1 MLEGSCLCESIR
13 YEIRSEPIVM
23 YHCHCG
29 TCRSASGASFAT
41 NILVAAD
48 AFSVIEGREKLAS
61 FESSPAKRR
70 WFCSR
75 CGSPIYSHA
84 DATSHVV
91 SVRCGTL
98 RSDPGL
104 RPSWHAYVA
113 TRAPWTELCD
123 GLPQMPEGA
132 G

>member
-1 MLEGSCLCESIR
+1 MLKGACLCRSVQC
-13 YEIRSEPIVM
+13 EIHGEPMVM

-29 TCRSASGASFAT
+29 TCRAASGASFAT
-41 NILVAAD
+41 NILVATD
-48 AFSVIEGREKLAS
+48 ALSILEGRELLSS
-61 FESSPAKRR
+61 FESSPDKRR

-84 DATSHVV
+84 EATSHVV

-98 RSDPGL
+98 ESDPGL
-104 RPSWHAYVA
+104 RPSWHAYVGA
-113 TRAPWTELCD
+113 KAPWTEIAD
-123 GLPQMPEGA
+123 GLPQQPEGV